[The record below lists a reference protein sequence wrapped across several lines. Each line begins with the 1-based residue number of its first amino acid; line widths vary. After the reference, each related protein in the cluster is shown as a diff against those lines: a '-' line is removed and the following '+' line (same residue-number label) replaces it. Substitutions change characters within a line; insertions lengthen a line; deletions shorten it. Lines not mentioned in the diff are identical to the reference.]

1 MEGPDG
7 DDLLKVLDSL
17 NIDLG
22 NISSNPN
29 VINAWFDS
37 DCPDTR
43 KLLNWITTLS
53 PKNYVSPLELT
64 EFEMIENKLSA
75 TQCAVELRKLNDNY
89 ISILNTNLQSEE
101 ISYIADEI
109 ALLETENEGLN
120 QLVKYYERKHNN
132 ISLELSRQNQKEIN
146 SNVACKKLQE
156 SCEELCDKLDKSD
169 MKLQSLFKKCNA
181 NINSESPIIDNYFS
195 EDVNNINFSLAPII
209 EMCRGAIDES
219 DDWWL
224 DTKETYRKRIF
235 CSQQKYL
242 GNKVEIESLEKVL
255 DYLYQFNI
263 RDLYE
268 CLSLKNAKDDVY
280 ENEMSGEN
288 WRDSLCKI
296 SSNVANY
303 HIQQIQSQDT
313 QRNLER
319 FRKIFQTVSNLIT
332 NITQRYS
339 YYLLTIY
346 IQLQEKKRV
355 EFVSE
360 IYRTAHTY
368 VSEELSMCEVRTEQ
382 MEQIIGEYK
391 SYMQK
396 PIYERWTVLSSIAK
410 MLSCDDCT
418 LTSIVDA
425 IGNIKAQINT
435 LELALFTVDMK
446 SEDMKANNLYHNIKV
461 LKDFLTSGPTYGIIL
476 VPLDLRKC
484 WQMVKKHLQKESET
498 VEKAARIFREMK
510 SMTEANKLK
519 IQLWTNFLTQPQKL
533 DSVLKKAEAD
543 FNQRNTKFY

>member
-224 DTKETYRKRIF
+224 DTKETYRK
-235 CSQQKYL
+235 S
-242 GNKVEIESLEKVL
+242 
-255 DYLYQFNI
+255 
-263 RDLYE
+263 
-268 CLSLKNAKDDVY
+268 LSLKNAKDDVY

-510 SMTEANKLK
+510 KSMTEANKLK